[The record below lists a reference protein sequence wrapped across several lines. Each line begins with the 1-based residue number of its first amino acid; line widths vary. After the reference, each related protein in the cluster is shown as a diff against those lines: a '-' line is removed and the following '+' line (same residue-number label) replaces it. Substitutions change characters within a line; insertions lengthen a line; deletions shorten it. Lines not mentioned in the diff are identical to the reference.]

1 MKAPS
6 CIRCTSH
13 VACTNPSP
21 EQEQEQYEMCPYME
35 GQVSTGLQTVTM
47 AMVSSIT
54 HAICCSV
61 TQGPGLEICRSSSWK
76 QISDAWMEK
85 RTEWN
90 PYEDRPKVSKQATSQ
105 INDVVNPSWVSP
117 FPLRSTLLSFPPGTM
132 QSIKVK
138 NPLAASCKVILLFSL
153 NCEAPRNKALSLC
166 YC

>member
-61 TQGPGLEICRSSSWK
+61 TQGPGVEICRSSSWK
-76 QISDAWMEK
+76 QISDAWMGK

-105 INDVVNPSWVSP
+105 IDPYSKMMKWKTNAICTLVVPSLRLVSGI
-117 FPLRSTLLSFPPGTM
+117 FCIYVGCM
-132 QSIKVK
+132 
-138 NPLAASCKVILLFSL
+138 ILL
-153 NCEAPRNKALSLC
+153 EGKELSGGIC
-166 YC
+166 